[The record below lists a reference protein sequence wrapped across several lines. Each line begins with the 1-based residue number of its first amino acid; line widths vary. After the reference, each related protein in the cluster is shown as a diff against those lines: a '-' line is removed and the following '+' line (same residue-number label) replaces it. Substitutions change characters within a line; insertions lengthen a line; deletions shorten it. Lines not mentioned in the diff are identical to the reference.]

1 MEWSL
6 TMYQKAVPLGRCP
19 IVEVRS
25 EKPRI
30 NLEPERKSGITLAER
45 DGEHHRK
52 MHGIPRRHH
61 IQWQYSKRFAKFS
74 PYQSLEFSMKRL
86 FLYPLL
92 AAICFNAGNIPAPA
106 QSYGERY
113 RPPLFFDHHNPQL
126 DAHALELIKKHV
138 QHLEET
144 KVPDSELLPVMS
156 ALALLLRDT
165 PDRKQS
171 IELFKKCLAIRE
183 KLGDHSSEEYKM
195 EVAGY
200 AEAAFNN
207 DDPQTAEDLISKL
220 IPLAPEYDLK
230 HKLKFALVECYT
242 DEKNYARA
250 EHLLLDTIKQ
260 NEAVGQCFSNE
271 LLGVAEWYA
280 AQKRFDEAKPWY
292 LKAIAKAKAEGNP
305 TAGKRMETAMSRFF
319 VKDNKPADV
328 TTLLK
333 KSSPQIML
341 SESDVQLDLG
351 AEGGVHY
358 GMSFIPAARKDA
370 DGKVTPFEEEWM
382 KQYRLA
388 LKKLNQKNYQH
399 AEALFKDGS
408 QKFKGT
414 AEALVFDIGL
424 AKIYMESKNQPKL
437 REVLTTLVKT
447 QGNGI
452 GPPQFKSV
460 NTPGA
465 AGPGKAKA
473 KETAK
478 ESKPIKG

>member
-1 MEWSL
+1 M
-6 TMYQKAVPLGRCP
+6 
-19 IVEVRS
+19 EVRS

-30 NLEPERKSGITLAER
+30 NLEPEGKSGITLAER

-52 MHGIPRRHH
+52 MHGIPQRHH
-61 IQWQYSKRFAKFS
+61 HQWQYSKRFAQPS

-92 AAICFNAGNIPAPA
+92 AAICFSSGIPAQA

-113 RPPLFFDHHNPQL
+113 RPAFFFERHNPQL
-126 DAHALELIKKHV
+126 DAQALELIKKHL

-144 KVPDSELLPVMS
+144 KASESELLPVMS

-165 PDRKQS
+165 SEKKQS

-183 KLGDHSSEEYKM
+183 KLGDHSSDEYKM

-207 DDPQTAEDLISKL
+207 DDPQTAEDLFSKL
-220 IPLAPEYDLK
+220 IPLAPEYDVK

-292 LKAIAKAKAEGNP
+292 MKAIAKSKQEGDKEGVKKAERALSKFFIKENRP
-305 TAGKRMETAMSRFF
+305 T
-319 VKDNKPADV
+319 DV
-328 TTLLK
+328 AALLK
-333 KSSPQIML
+333 KSPPQISL
-341 SESDVQLDLG
+341 SDNSAQFDLG
-351 AEGGVHY
+351 GEGGIHY
-358 GMSFIPAARKDA
+358 SQTFIAGAAKGA
-370 DGKVTPFEEEWM
+370 DGKITPSSLDDCIKE
-382 KQYRLA
+382 YREA
-388 LKKLNQKNYQH
+388 LKHLNQKHYLQ
-399 AEALFKDGS
+399 AEF
-408 QKFKGT
+408 
-414 AEALVFDIGL
+414 
-424 AKIYMESKNQPKL
+424 
-437 REVLTTLVKT
+437 
-447 QGNGI
+447 
-452 GPPQFKSV
+452 QFKSAV
-460 NTPGA
+460 QKYKARSEELIFSIALAKTYQDMKEQQKFRDAVVALVKSQENG
-465 AGPGKAKA
+465 GPTTFRPINSAPPAPPKDK
-473 KETAK
+473 KSSK
-478 ESKPIKG
+478 VSKPI